1 MEVHAHSHT
10 PRKKWTHYFWEF
22 LMLFLAITLGF
33 LVENQREHYIEKKR
47 AKEYAVSL
55 LMDLKEDSA
64 NIYSIIQSRTSRKQK
79 LSSLMDELEKK
90 PADQQ
95 DSIIFFIGVDELS
108 RRAYPI
114 LRIGTYEQIKNSG
127 SLRYFTNKTAAALV
141 EYESYRILLDKQ
153 LEIENKYVLENII
166 PLREKFINPKY
177 LRDEIEEKT
186 YIITDPLISKD
197 PVIQLEVYRSI
208 NFLLERNR
216 NYITYLNMT
225 LEFAIKSAIHELEKE
240 YHLK

>member
-1 MEVHAHSHT
+1 MEVHSHT
-10 PRKKWTHYFWEF
+10 HTSRKKWTHYLWEF
-22 LMLFLAITLGF
+22 LMLFLAVTLGF
-33 LVENQREHYIEKKR
+33 LVENQREHYTEMKR

-64 NIYSIIQSRTSRKQK
+64 NIYGIIKSRTLRQQR

-90 PADQQ
+90 PANQQ
-95 DSIIFFIGVDELS
+95 DSVLFKIGVEELA
-108 RRAYPI
+108 RRAYPTF
-114 LRIGTYEQIKNSG
+114 RTGTYEQIKNSG

-141 EYESYRILLDKQ
+141 EYESYRTVLDKQ

-166 PLREKFINPKY
+166 PLREKLINPKY
-177 LRDEIEEKT
+177 LRYKIEEKT
-186 YIITDPLISKD
+186 FIITDPLISKD

-208 NFLLERNR
+208 NFLQERNR
-216 NYITYLNMT
+216 SYIKQLNMT
-225 LEFAIKSAIHELEKE
+225 VESAITTAIHELEKE